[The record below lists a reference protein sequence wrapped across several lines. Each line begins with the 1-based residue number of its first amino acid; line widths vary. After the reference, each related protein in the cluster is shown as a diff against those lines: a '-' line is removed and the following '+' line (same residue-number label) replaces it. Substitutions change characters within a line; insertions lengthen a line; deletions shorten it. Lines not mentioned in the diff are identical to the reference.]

1 MRTTTIKFMIISTLV
16 LLIQGVEPKIV
27 WKTKPDKQQIAR
39 ENESVKLN
47 CEFESKGADSPPAYF
62 VIWYKDGASNNVL
75 ALNDQLA
82 NLNSTNYEINGKYNL
97 IIKNLTRNDSG
108 VYTCQLFQSND
119 MIASVNLT
127 VLGKFWAFFLI
138 VIPLF
143 H

>member
-1 MRTTTIKFMIISTLV
+1 MIISTLV

-47 CEFESKGADSPPAYF
+47 CEFESKGADSPLTYF
-62 VIWYKDGASNNVL
+62 VMWYKDGNQNVL
-75 ALNDQLA
+75 TLNDQLA
-82 NLNSTNYEINGKYNL
+82 NLNGTNYEINGKYNL

-127 VLGKFWAFFLI
+127 VLGKFFFYCNPFISLI
-138 VIPLF
+138 DK
-143 H
+143 